1 MKSIRWYHAE
11 IEYQT
16 KASNHRCHHFVGQLD
31 LNASISQLTD
41 FVSPIARILSA
52 RNARQTREYIIFT
65 RGHPLTVASSLEIF
79 SFNSITFSKQFGPI
93 GVYCFKPGN
102 SIRLYITFPSFPNR
116 STLFQYPPHKNCES
130 TQFTTKEFISR
141 RTQRRFFKQ
150 DYGIFPSWPP
160 QRPMIKR
167 GEIRFR
173 KEGYITHWESN
184 PGLGKVVL
192 LFAFITRAIQVFLYQ
207 PTKKTTTTK
216 KSSGFV

>member
-79 SFNSITFSKQFGPI
+79 SFNSIALSKQFGPI

-102 SIRLYITFPSFPNR
+102 SIRLYITFPSFQTEVHSSN
-116 STLFQYPPHKNCES
+116 THHIKIAN
-130 TQFTTKEFISR
+130 
-141 RTQRRFFKQ
+141 QRNSQPK
-150 DYGIFPSWPP
+150 S
-160 QRPMIKR
+160 
-167 GEIRFR
+167 
-173 KEGYITHWESN
+173 
-184 PGLGKVVL
+184 
-192 LFAFITRAIQVFLYQ
+192 LYQ
-207 PTKKTTTTK
+207 GVLNAGSLNKIMGYFPRDLPKDQ
-216 KSSGFV
+216 